1 MPQSRA
7 VTTPGPRGPAGS
19 RSVSVGCQT
28 TGQAAT
34 DDHHACTDDP
44 SADHGAGQRTVQ
56 LNSDLTFDAEVGGV
70 TCSVTLD
77 TGSSINI
84 IHRSVLDVLPRA
96 PPLLATATVA
106 RTVSSDPLPL
116 LGRTRIAL
124 KIAGRVVV
132 VPFYVSD
139 QIDCNVLL
147 GLEFFGTYPCVLD
160 LTKNQLILRSVETV
174 RSISAAHFSVGKV
187 LCQRDISVPAGHEM
201 FFPGFVANTD
211 FRGPVLCEPMLEV
224 PGLEF
229 LPAMVNVRGQSV
241 PCIVRNITT
250 EPITIPKRSE
260 IGRLEVGVA
269 EVSVPSGEIDSNWR
283 DKINLSDTEL
293 NDEQKEKVK
302 ALLDKYSDMFD
313 GRLGFTSVVEHSIDT
328 GDSPPIRSVPH
339 RVPPF
344 LEDKVRAEIQRL
356 VDLGVLEE
364 SNGYWSSPACFVAK
378 KDGRIRVCADLRKV
392 NAVTKMPA
400 YPVPRTDAILD
411 SLGGNAMFCVLDL
424 RMCYFQ
430 IGVKDEDR
438 PKTTIVT
445 PFGAWQHRR
454 LPMGLNGA
462 AASCARMLDIV
473 LRDLPKGT
481 CHSYFDDVCLA
492 GKTFT
497 ETLDKLELVLDRL
510 HKAGLTINLDKCSLF
525 RSSVKFLGHIVNVE
539 GLSLDPDR
547 VSKVHDWPIPRTAK
561 QLSSFLGLASYM
573 RKFVKNFAS
582 IAAPLFKL
590 VQKDV
595 KFHWTEEAQFA
606 FDRLRKVLSEAP
618 VLTLPDFSSD
628 AGSFILECD
637 CSDVQAGAVLL
648 QVQNGVEKVIA
659 YGSQKLSKA
668 QMNYGTTQKELLAVV
683 LFVQKFSA
691 YLLGKEFK
699 VRSDHASL
707 KWLLTFRNPSGMLAR
722 WFEIL
727 SQFHFSVEHRPGALH
742 KVPDALS
749 RRPTD
754 QTDQS
759 CQTEPESQHCFQIR
773 SDDWSTSYLRSVQ
786 DSDSTIAEITKHL
799 SAGTKPKRKDLS
811 KPCHAYLSQWARL
824 RLIEGVLFR
833 AYRRKPFDSDQM
845 QVVLPQSLISGVL
858 TSLHAGPTGGHFA
871 SDKLLA
877 QARLR
882 FWWPGMSADIEQ
894 FCKSCRQCGERNKP
908 IPAPRA
914 SLGQLPASAPM
925 EMVALD
931 ILSGL
936 PVTSQGHKHL
946 LVIVDHFSRFVEC
959 IPLKTQEATE
969 VAQAFVREFVSR
981 YGVPKTIHSDLG
993 GCFTSEVMKLTCQLL
1008 GMGQSHTTAFH
1019 PMGNSICERVNRS
1032 VLSMLSKFLDEH
1044 EHSEWDVHLPLLLL
1058 GLRSQVHR
1066 SLGASPYCVMFGR
1079 EPRLPAD
1086 VQFAGPTQGRTRSI
1100 SEYLEVLQDNLRA
1113 LHKVALDKSNL
1124 SHKKNKLI
1132 YDRKINEFSYL
1143 PGDKVYL
1150 HKGVVPRGQYYK
1162 FLRPWKRAVVV
1173 DQVGP
1178 LNYRIRLE
1186 GARST
1191 LIVHHNRLKPRVE
1204 SGEVSS
1210 AEAGQARATPDS
1222 ADTPTQIAASAES
1235 VVFPACVNSGRGGDG
1250 YSRGNGRLQCNGR
1263 LRLPAE
1269 PLVSDSRPLAIS
1281 FLNPFA
1287 MSFTPRPPSVPL
1299 LPPAESMSAG
1309 VMTPSAELSLS
1320 EGASDTSAF
1329 VPVSER
1335 GGLRR
1340 STRVKG
1346 PPDRFVPG

>member
-1 MPQSRA
+1 MNP
-7 VTTPGPRGPAGS
+7 
-19 RSVSVGCQT
+19 
-28 TGQAAT
+28 
-34 DDHHACTDDP
+34 
-44 SADHGAGQRTVQ
+44 
-56 LNSDLTFDAEVGGV
+56 DLSFDAEVGGV
-70 TCSVTLD
+70 SCSVTLD

-84 IHRSVLDVLPRA
+84 IHRSVFDMLPRA
-96 PPLLATATVA
+96 PPLLATTTVA
-106 RTVSSDPLPL
+106 HTVSNDPLPL
-116 LGRTRIAL
+116 LGRAQIAM
-124 KIAGRVVV
+124 KIAGDVVV

-147 GLEFFGTYPCVLD
+147 GLEFFGACPCVLD
-160 LTKNQLILRSVETV
+160 LTKNQLILSSVKNV
-174 RSISAAHFSVGKV
+174 RTISASVFSVGKV
-187 LCQRDISVPAGHEM
+187 ICQRDISVPAGHEM
-201 FFPGFVANTD
+201 FFPGFVVNAEVN
-211 FRGPVLCEPMLEV
+211 GPVLCEPVLEV

-229 LPAMVNVRGQSV
+229 LPSMVNIKGQSV

-269 EVSVPSGEIDSNWR
+269 EVSIPSGEIDPNWR
-283 DKINLSDTEL
+283 DKLNLSDTDL
-293 NDEQKEKVK
+293 NDDQKEQVRD
-302 ALLDKYSDMFD
+302 LLNKYSDMFD
-313 GRLGFTSVVEHSIDT
+313 GRLGFTSTVEHSIDT

-344 LEDKVRAEIQRL
+344 LEDKVRAEINRL

-364 SNGYWSSPACFVAK
+364 SNGYWSSPACFVVK
-378 KDGRIRVCADLRKV
+378 KDGRVRVCADLRKV

-400 YPVPRTDAILD
+400 YPVPRIDAILD
-411 SLGGNAMFCVLDL
+411 SLGGNSMFCVLDL

-497 ETLDKLELVLDRL
+497 ETLEKLELVLDRL
-510 HKAGLTINLDKCSLF
+510 HRAGLTINLEKCSLF
-525 RSSVKFLGHIVNVE
+525 RSNVKFLGHLVNAE

-547 VSKVHDWPIPRTAK
+547 VSKVRDWPVPRTAK

-595 KFHWTEEAQFA
+595 KFQWSDDAQFA
-606 FDRLRKVLSEAP
+606 FEQLRKALSEAP
-618 VLTLPDFSSD
+618 VLALPDFSRE

-683 LFVQKFSA
+683 IFVQKFSA
-691 YLLGKEFK
+691 YLMGKEFK

-727 SQFHFSVEHRPGALH
+727 SQFHFTVEHRPGALH

-759 CQTEPESQHCFQIR
+759 CQTEPESERCFQVR
-773 SDDWSTSYLRSVQ
+773 SDDWSTSYLRSEQ
-786 DSDSTIAEITKHL
+786 DSDPIIAEVTRFL
-799 SAGTKPKRKDLS
+799 SAAIKPKAKELS
-811 KPCHAYLSQWARL
+811 KPCRAYLSQWSRL
-824 RLIEGVLFR
+824 RLLGGVLFR
-833 AYRRKPFDSDQM
+833 VYRRKPFGSDQL
-845 QVVLPQSLISGVL
+845 QVVLPQSLIPGAL

-882 FWWPGMSADIEQ
+882 FWWPGMSADIER
-894 FCKSCRQCGERNKP
+894 FCKSCRRCGERNRP
-908 IPAPRA
+908 VPAPRA
-914 SLGQLPASAPM
+914 SLGQLQTSAPM
-925 EMVALD
+925 EVVGLD

-936 PVTSQGHKHL
+936 PVTSQGHRHL

-981 YGVPKTIHSDLG
+981 YGVPRTIHSDLG

-1008 GMGQSHTTAFH
+1008 GMNQSHTTAFH
-1019 PMGNSICERVNRS
+1019 PMGNSICERVNRT
-1032 VLSMLSKFLDEH
+1032 VLSMLSKFLEDH

-1066 SLGASPYCVMFGR
+1066 SLGVSPYCVLFGR

-1086 VQFAGPTQGRTRSI
+1086 LQYAGPTQGRTRSI
-1100 SEYLEVLQDNLRA
+1100 SEYLERLQDNLRA
-1113 LHKVALDKSNL
+1113 LHKVALDNSNL
-1124 SHKKNKLI
+1124 SHQKNKLI
-1132 YDRKINEFSYL
+1132 YDRKINEFTYL
-1143 PGDKVYL
+1143 PGNKVYL

-1186 GARST
+1186 GAKST
-1191 LIVHHNRLKPRVE
+1191 LIVHHNRLKPRLDA
-1204 SGEVSS
+1204 S
-1210 AEAGQARATPDS
+1210 EAAPAAAGPARAAPDPAVS
-1222 ADTPTQIAASAES
+1222 PLQTVAPAES
-1235 VVFPACVNSGRGGDG
+1235 LTTVLRDKAGGSTDHRMASGF
-1250 YSRGNGRLQCNGR
+1250 QCNGR
-1263 LRLPAE
+1263 LSLPAE
-1269 PLVSDSRPLAIS
+1269 PYASDSPTLAVS
-1281 FLNPFA
+1281 LLNPFA
-1287 MSFTPRPPSVPL
+1287 LSFIPQTSSVPL
-1299 LPPAESMSAG
+1299 SMVCESESMPTSAVAQSTG
-1309 VMTPSAELSLS
+1309 SILSVPT
-1320 EGASDTSAF
+1320 SDTS
-1329 VPVSER
+1329 VPVSESESS
-1335 GGLRR
+1335 GLRR

-1346 PPDRFVPG
+1346 RPDWFVPG